1 MKKITVLTLTFIFI
15 LSLSAMTLAAGHEVE
30 LKDPW
35 VTEKPQGQHGGTLVT
50 ALLGDPKTF
59 NTIIAQETSSTDITD
74 GFIFEGLVTRNGVTT
89 EIEPELAKDWEIS
102 EDGTT
107 YTFHLREGVKWSDGE
122 EFTAD
127 DVIFTLDVIKDE
139 DVPTSTR
146 DVMMVDGQFPEYRK
160 IDKYTVEVEI
170 PKPFAPFLNNM
181 TTYIVPKHKLYEPW
195 KNGKF
200 NETWGINTEPS
211 EIVGTGP
218 FTLGEYKAGER
229 VVLIRNSNYWRR
241 DTEGKPLPY
250 ITRWVRV
257 ISESQETQSL
267 LFEKGQTDF
276 LAVRGI
282 DFNRFK
288 ENAEQG
294 NYHMID
300 AGPTFSTNFLV
311 FNMNPRNPKLEEEPW
326 KYDWFTNLH
335 FRRAV
340 AYAMDKDTMID
351 QALAGY
357 GTPQWSPV
365 SAPNKVF
372 LNEDV
377 KKYPYNL
384 DKAREELKEGGFSWN
399 DDDQLVDKDGRR
411 VEFTMITNS
420 GNTVRETILNIIAS
434 ELRDLGMKINSSP
447 VEFNAMVNSLM
458 SEWDF
463 DTILIGLT
471 GGVEPHSGSNVWP
484 SHGHLHMWNPQ
495 QEEPGTEWEARIDEL
510 FEKGAST
517 VNTEERV
524 EYYNEFQ
531 EIIAERVPVIYTVTP
546 NSLYAIRNDLKNTEP
561 TAYGGVTW
569 NIHELY
575 FSN

>member
-1 MKKITVLTLTFIFI
+1 MKKFVIFT
-15 LSLSAMTLAAGHEVE
+15 LSLILVLSFTVMTSAQNVE

-35 VTEKPQGQHGGTLVT
+35 VTEKPQGQHGGTLMT
-50 ALLGDPKTF
+50 TLLGDPKTF

-74 GFIFEGLVTRNGVTT
+74 GFIFEGLVTRHGVTT
-89 EIEPELAKDWEIS
+89 EIEPELAKDWDIS
-102 EDGTT
+102 EDGTV
-107 YTFHLREGVKWSDGE
+107 YTFYLREGVQWSDGE

-127 DVIFTLDVIKDE
+127 DVIFTFDVIKDE

-146 DVMMVDGQFPEYRK
+146 DVMMVDGEFPEYRK
-160 IDKYTVEVEI
+160 IDKYTVEIEI
-170 PKPFAPFLNNM
+170 PTAFAPFMNNM
-181 TTYIVPKHKLYEPW
+181 TTYIVPKHKLYDAW
-195 KNGKF
+195 KEGNF
-200 NETWGINTEPS
+200 NNMWGVNADPS

-218 FTLGEYKAGER
+218 FTLGEYKQGER
-229 VVLIRNSNYWRR
+229 VVMIRNSRYWRR
-241 DTEGKPLPY
+241 DKEGKPLPY

-257 ISESQETQSL
+257 IAENQETQAL
-267 LFEKGQTDF
+267 LFEQGQTHYH
-276 LAVRGI
+276 AVNGI

-294 NYHMID
+294 NYTMID

-326 KYDWFTNLH
+326 KYEWFTNLN

-340 AYAMDKDTMID
+340 AYAMDKETMID
-351 QALAGY
+351 QALAGF
-357 GTPQWSPV
+357 GEAQWSPV

-384 DKAREELKEGGFSWN
+384 EKAREELEKGGFSWN
-399 DDDQLVDKDGRR
+399 DDGELIDEEGRR
-411 VEFTMITNS
+411 VEFTMVTNA
-420 GNTVRETILNIIAS
+420 GNSVRESILNIIAS
-434 ELRDLGMKINSSP
+434 ELRELGMKINSSP
-447 VEFNAMVNSLM
+447 IEFNALVNQLM

-484 SHGHLHMWNPQ
+484 SGGHLHMWNPQ

-510 FEKGAST
+510 FTLGATATSTEK
-517 VNTEERV
+517 RV

-531 EIIAERVPVIYTVTP
+531 EIIAEKVPVIYTVTP
-546 NSLYAIRNDLKNTEP
+546 NSLYAIRNTLKNTEA

-575 FSN
+575 ID

>member
-15 LSLSAMTLAAGHEVE
+15 LSMSVMSFAAEDVE

-35 VTEKPQGQHGGTLVT
+35 VTEKPQGKHGGTLVT
-50 ALLGDPKTF
+50 TLLGDPKTF

-74 GFIFEGLVTRNGVTT
+74 GLIFEGLVTRNGVTT
-89 EIEPELAKDWEIS
+89 EIEPELAKDWDIS

-107 YTFHLREGVKWSDGE
+107 YTFYLREGVQWSDGE

-146 DVMMVDGQFPEYRK
+146 DVMMVNGQFPEYRK
-160 IDKYTVEVEI
+160 IDKYTVEMEI

-181 TTYIVPKHKLYEPW
+181 MTYIVPKHKLYEPW
-195 KNGKF
+195 QNGNF

-218 FTLGEYKAGER
+218 FTLGEYKPGER
-229 VVLIRNSNYWRR
+229 VVLIRNAKYWRR

-257 ISESQETQSL
+257 ISESQETQAL
-267 LFEKGQTDF
+267 LFEKGQTDY
-276 LAVRGI
+276 LGVRGI

-288 ENAEQG
+288 KNAEEG
-294 NYHMID
+294 NYHMVD

-340 AYAMDKDTMID
+340 AYAMDKETMID
-351 QALAGY
+351 QALAGF

-399 DDDQLVDKDGRR
+399 GDGQLVDKDGRR

-420 GNTVRETILNIIAS
+420 GNTVRETILNIVAS

-447 VEFNAMVNSLM
+447 VEFNALVNSLM

-471 GGVEPHSGSNVWP
+471 GGTEPHSGSNVWP
-484 SHGHLHMWNPQ
+484 SHGHLHMWNPK
-495 QEEPGTEWEARIDEL
+495 QEEPATEWEARIDEL
-510 FEKGAST
+510 FEKGASAT
-517 VNTEERV
+517 KTEDRV

-561 TAYGGVTW
+561 TAYGGITW